1 MPSHVKPSKNL
12 ITRFEY
18 FTVTSDSLT
27 KTMFDRRDGKYEGWR
42 GKGNEEGGRGV
53 QKGGREGEPPLVV
66 NLLISSC
73 ILHWNT
79 GKISKVVE
87 GMKEEF
93 QSINFGWIGYGELVR
108 VLVFPQN
115 PIPNEFYFSLAYSLL
130 PNFKSFHPSTL
141 SLNKG

>member
-53 QKGGREGEPPLVV
+53 QKEGKESH
-66 NLLISSC
+66 LLLSTY
-73 ILHWNT
+73 W
-79 GKISKVVE
+79 
-87 GMKEEF
+87 
-93 QSINFGWIGYGELVR
+93 
-108 VLVFPQN
+108 
-115 PIPNEFYFSLAYSLL
+115 
-130 PNFKSFHPSTL
+130 FHPVFYIGIQGKFL
-141 SLNKG
+141 KLWKGWKKSLNPSILGGLDMVS

>member
-53 QKGGREGEPPLVV
+53 QKEGKESH
-66 NLLISSC
+66 LL
-73 ILHWNT
+73 L
-79 GKISKVVE
+79 
-87 GMKEEF
+87 
-93 QSINFGWIGYGELVR
+93 
-108 VLVFPQN
+108 
-115 PIPNEFYFSLAYSLL
+115 
-130 PNFKSFHPSTL
+130 STY
-141 SLNKG
+141 